1 MENTSGIQPRYLHGD
16 THAQNYVAFG
26 LAPFLGAKLMPRIRR
41 FKDLN
46 LYRPAPGKRYKHI
59 DVLFD
64 RTINWALIERHY
76 RDILRFVVSIKLGRI
91 SPSTILRRF
100 NNKSRKS
107 KVHDAMHEVGAA
119 YRTIYLL
126 EYIEDPQLRRAIS
139 AATNKSEAFN
149 QFIKWT
155 FFANDGLI
163 DETIRHEQQK
173 LIRYNHAV
181 ANMIMYHN
189 VQQMQCVL
197 VDLQEEGWDM
207 MRFVMCA
214 TLVVWSA

>member
-1 MENTSGIQPRYLHGD
+1 MSWT
-16 THAQNYVAFG
+16 
-26 LAPFLGAKLMPRIRR
+26 
-41 FKDLN
+41 
-46 LYRPAPGKRYKHI
+46 
-59 DVLFD
+59 
-64 RTINWALIERHY
+64 LIERHY

-100 NNKSRKS
+100 NNKSRKN
-107 KVHDAMHEVGAA
+107 KIHDAMHEVGAA
-119 YRTIYLL
+119 YRPIYLL

-149 QFIKWT
+149 QFIKWA

-189 VQQMQCVL
+189 VQQMQQVL
-197 VDLQEEGWDM
+197 VELQAEGWEITPEMIEALGPYRTRHINRIGQHNIDTS
-207 MRFVMCA
+207 RPIEA
-214 TLVVWSA
+214 LRRSSQIPLARTLGHPP